1 MKHLTQAQVDHFHRE
16 GYLTPLTAMSA
27 AEAKAF
33 RDRMENCEREF
44 GPLKV
49 GGYGSK
55 SHLLFTWVDEIV
67 RNARILDAV
76 EDLIGEDILIYT
88 LTLWIKGSKN
98 GAFVDWHQDASYFG
112 LEPKEQVTAWVAL
125 SESSAESGCVRV
137 IPGSHLRGG
146 FSHSIREGTSNHMLP
161 RRQAI
166 DIEVDESKA
175 VRMPL
180 KPGQFSLHH
189 TLAIH
194 SSEPNLSDDRRIG
207 VGISYIPTRVRFTGK
222 HRLTG
227 MLVRGTDR
235 YGHFDHERPPARDCD
250 PDQVAYHA
258 AVMKNYFDSKKGL
271 QIGNAE

>member
-1 MKHLTQAQVDHFHRE
+1 MKHLTQAQVDQFRSD
-16 GYLTPLTAMSA
+16 GYLSPLTAFSE
-27 AEAKAF
+27 AEARAF
-33 RDRMENCEREF
+33 RDRMEACEAKF
-44 GPLKV
+44 GPLKI
-49 GGYGSK
+49 GGLGSK
-55 SHLLFTWVDEIV
+55 AHILFTWVDEIT
-67 RNARILDAV
+67 RSPRLLDAI
-76 EDLIGEDILIYT
+76 EDLIGPDIYIYT

-125 SESSAESGCVRV
+125 SESNEQSGCVRV
-137 IPGSHLRGG
+137 IPGSHLKGA
-146 FSHSIREGTSNHMLP
+146 FSHSIREGSGNHMLP

-166 DIEVDESKA
+166 DTEVDESKA

-194 SSEPNLSDDRRIG
+194 GSEPNLSDDRRIG

-235 YGHFDHERPPARDCD
+235 YGHFDPERPPVRDAE
-250 PDQVAYHA
+250 PDQVQYHA
-258 AVMKNYFDSKKGL
+258 AVMKNYFDSKKEL
-271 QIGNAE
+271 RIGNAE

>member
-1 MKHLTQAQVDHFHRE
+1 MKQLSQEQIDHYRRE
-16 GYLTPLTAMSA
+16 GYLSPLTAMSE
-27 AEAKAF
+27 AEALAF
-33 RDRMENCEREF
+33 RARLEASEREF
-44 GPLKV
+44 GPLKI

-55 SHLLFTWVDEIV
+55 SHLIFTWVDEI
-67 RNARILDAV
+67 ARSQRLLDAV

-88 LTLWIKGSKN
+88 LTLWIKGPRS

-125 SESSAESGCVRV
+125 TKSSAESGCVRV
-137 IPGSHLRGG
+137 IPGSHLGG
-146 FSHSIREGTSNHMLP
+146 AHRHTIREGGSNHMLP

-166 DIEVDESKA
+166 DTTVDESRA
-175 VRMPL
+175 VRMQL

-194 SSEPNLSDDRRIG
+194 GSEPNESGDRRIG
-207 VGISYIPTRVRFTGK
+207 VGISYIPTRARFTGK
-222 HRLTG
+222 ARLTG

-235 YGHFDHERPPARDCD
+235 YGHFDHEQRPTRDCA

-258 AVMKNYFDSKKGL
+258 AVMKNYVDSKKDL
-271 QIGNAE
+271 DIGNAE